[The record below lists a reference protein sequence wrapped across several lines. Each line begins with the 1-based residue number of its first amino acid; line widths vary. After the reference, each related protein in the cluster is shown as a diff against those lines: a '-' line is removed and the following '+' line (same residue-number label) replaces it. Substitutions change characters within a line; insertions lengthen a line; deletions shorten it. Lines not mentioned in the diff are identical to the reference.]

1 MEALF
6 GPVSLQGFTSEFAHP
21 AWDLP
26 QIWCSQAIRRR
37 LNSRETFEHLN
48 VLGCLVMAP
57 PPGHSQAVLP
67 NPGMLVLERIDRYD
81 SGFEI
86 VVTTRY
92 PAACPLCK
100 RISTS
105 QHSKYNRRLSDLPWQ
120 GISVRI
126 WLSLHRYRC
135 GNHQCPRKVFCE
147 RVPGVAKTY
156 ARYTE
161 RLDEIVCVV
170 GYVAGGLPGAR
181 LLDRPH
187 DQRSQVRCRFS
198 NLSAGSGVSTDIR
211 KSWKCTNNAY
221 PRKRSVRGWA

>member
-1 MEALF
+1 MFYA
-6 GPVSLQGFTSEFAHP
+6 V
-21 AWDLP
+21 W
-26 QIWCSQAIRRR
+26 
-37 LNSRETFEHLN
+37 
-48 VLGCLVMAP
+48 VMAP

-170 GYVAGGLPGAR
+170 GYLAGGLPGAR
-181 LLDRPH
+181 LLDRLSIKTSDETVRRRVRRNGPSVQQ
-187 DQRSQVRCRFS
+187 DQPVRYLGVDDWAWRKHQSYGTILVDLERHRIVDLLPDRSAESLARWLEKHPS
-198 NLSAGSGVSTDIR
+198 IG
-211 KSWKCTNNAY
+211 
-221 PRKRSVRGWA
+221 